1 MAALDRAPGVDVPR
15 SAYPIA
21 LDLRANGTTITGD
34 LQIEKSEGAIEC
46 LSYVSS
52 MSAATRAGSGVAG
65 SAGRRVH
72 DGITIRKAIDRATP
86 LLARALCFGESIEA
100 TFRFF
105 RESPYGDGSYEQF
118 FTVEI
123 DQARLTAI
131 TLVSPDGLSNP
142 GDTPRA
148 PAFEDVQFTF
158 GRIIWRYEPDSIEF
172 EDVSN
177 ARL

>member
-15 SAYPIA
+15 SAHPIA
-21 LDLRANGTTITGD
+21 LDLQANGMTVAGD

-52 MSAATRAGSGVAG
+52 VSATTRQGSGVATA
-65 SAGRRVH
+65 AGRRVH

-86 LLARALCFGESIEA
+86 LLARALCFNEQIEA

-105 RESPYGDGSYEQF
+105 RPSPYGDGTLEQF

-131 TLVSPDGLSNP
+131 TLVSPDGFSNGGDAP
-142 GDTPRA
+142 GV
-148 PAFEDVQFTF
+148 PAFEDVQFAF
-158 GRIIWRYEPDSIEF
+158 GRIVWRYEPDGIEF
-172 EDVSN
+172 EDTWNNRV
-177 ARL
+177 

>member
-21 LDLRANGTTITGD
+21 LDLRANGATISGD
-34 LQIEKSEGAIEC
+34 LQLEKSEGAIEC

-52 MSAATRAGSGVAG
+52 MSAAARQGSGVAV
-65 SAGRRVH
+65 GRRVH

-86 LLARALCFGESIEA
+86 LLARALCLNEKIEA
-100 TFRFF
+100 AFRFF
-105 RESPYGDGSYEQF
+105 RESPYGDGTIEQF

-123 DQARLTAI
+123 DEARLTGI

-142 GDTPRA
+142 GDAPPA

-158 GRIIWRYEPDSIEF
+158 GRIVWRHEPDGIEF
-172 EDVSN
+172 EDTWNTRV
-177 ARL
+177 